1 MDLYYT
7 IESTPCRAVI
17 MAAKTIGVELNRRKL
32 HLRQGEHLTPEYL
45 KINPQHKVP
54 TLVDDGFPIWESRAI
69 LIYLVEKYGKDDS
82 LYPKCPKKRALVNQR
97 LYFEMNLYA
106 QFRDYFYPQFALKLP
121 ANPDL
126 KQKADVQLGYLNT
139 FLDGETYVAGEH
151 LTIADISLLS
161 SITTMDVAG
170 MDLDRHPNVIRW
182 YEHCKKIVPGYDENL
197 EGALAYMK
205 FYN

>member
-1 MDLYYT
+1 MMDSPSGSRVPYSF
-7 IESTPCRAVI
+7 IWSKNMAKMIRSTRNV
-17 MAAKTIGVELNRRKL
+17 
-32 HLRQGEHLTPEYL
+32 Q
-45 KINPQHKVP
+45 
-54 TLVDDGFPIWESRAI
+54 
-69 LIYLVEKYGKDDS
+69 
-82 LYPKCPKKRALVNQR
+82 KKRALVNQR

-126 KQKADVQLGYLNT
+126 KQKADIQLGYLNT

-151 LTIADISLLS
+151 LTIADISLLA